1 MINLVN
7 NCVLVVGCNH
17 NAVDYGN
24 LVDPVVNRTHIFAFL
39 PSRFF
44 FLEQRRRTACH
55 AFNFLPVDL

>member
-44 FLEQRRRTACH
+44 FSNNAGEQRVMLST
-55 AFNFLPVDL
+55 FYQ

>member
-39 PSRFF
+39 PSRFII
-44 FLEQRRRTACH
+44 R
-55 AFNFLPVDL
+55 N